1 MCQTPPR
8 GFSGS
13 AFGVVLVV
21 PSASEEI
28 LLLLWGIC
36 PQIPLKGFGSTSSWS
51 RTPGKLL
58 LCFSHLYCC
67 WNKGIFQVPSI
78 PDHSTILIQ
87 IFFPAHQALLSPFSA
102 FSNEDRS
109 VTTAGSSGYKSGF
122 LLWGRQRGGGNQNN
136 GNGVCACRDKQE
148 FS

>member
-58 LCFSHLYCC
+58 LFPPLLLLEQGHLPGAF
-67 WNKGIFQVPSI
+67 NPRPFHNSN
-78 PDHSTILIQ
+78 PD
-87 IFFPAHQALLSPFSA
+87 FFPAHQAPLSPFSA